1 MSSNGKKAQFGSGV
15 PGKPSSVPGQVKP
28 AARQSSPQST
38 APVVTKEKSYGIEDA
53 IRLMKRLPS
62 GDMKILAQ
70 VIKETLESTQIQVID
85 IIRDA
90 ERKEEHLE
98 ASIHKLDAEIEDLE
112 IMINQRKETIHALL
126 TDLEET
132 RQVKHDLAMAD
143 SKDIGAPKKTEGLRS
158 KAAMEYAE
166 KLRDH
171 SKVQYI
177 EDTGTALSLDDVDD
191 EADQTDEANEAAA
204 EDSTAS

>member
-1 MSSNGKKAQFGSGV
+1 MPNQGKKPGSAPTGKPNTV
-15 PGKPSSVPGQVKP
+15 PGGGRQAVKL
-28 AARQSSPQST
+28 SQST
-38 APVVTKEKSYGIEDA
+38 APESVSEPKEKSYGIDDA

-62 GDMKILAQ
+62 GDMKLLAQ
-70 VIKETLESTQIQVID
+70 VIKETLESTQIQVVD

-90 ERKEEHLE
+90 ERKEESLE
-98 ASIHKLDAEIEDLE
+98 SSIHKLDAEIEDLE
-112 IMINQRKETIHALL
+112 IMINQRKESIHALL

-143 SKDIGAPKKTEGLRS
+143 SKDLGTPKKTEGLRS

-171 SKVQYI
+171 PKPYEIS
-177 EDTGTALSLDDVDD
+177 EETGPALSLEDV
-191 EADQTDEANEAAA
+191 EHTDSIVPISD
-204 EDSTAS
+204 EDSNAS